1 MSASQPCII
10 IRLIRFISL
19 MRFIR
24 LTSPAGRVQK
34 KSAPG
39 SLLLSG
45 AHGGGG
51 DLLSRFRSIIG
62 ARGFNFSVRNGKRW
76 SPPAVAALSRLCAVR
91 LGGYGF
97 RRAPAA
103 LWGLRLRM
111 RRGCGRGGGVHEGS
125 LGDARR
131 ACGGAASC
139 ARGRTLSEEGSRGR
153 ERAASR
159 MHALPPLRRLS
170 CLVSLSAPSPQREGA
185 VGKGFGLLVSL
196 GCRRRRPCTCDLSTS
211 SSPTALQKWTS
222 YL

>member
-1 MSASQPCII
+1 
-10 IRLIRFISL
+10 

-39 SLLLSG
+39 SVLLSG
-45 AHGGGG
+45 ARGGGG

-125 LGDARR
+125 LRAAARGR
-131 ACGGAASC
+131 GAC
-139 ARGRTLSEEGSRGR
+139 ARGRTLSLKRNPGDGSGR
-153 ERAASR
+153 MR

-170 CLVSLSAPSPQREGA
+170 CLVSCSSVRPLSGEADGF
-185 VGKGFGLLVSL
+185 GKGFGLLVQL
-196 GCRRRRPCTCDLSTS
+196 GCGRRRPCTCCLSTS